1 MKYYYLS
8 EAGDVLAEADT
19 IEQCR
24 EQGRAEAQRLTGAWH
39 PSQGY
44 IITDGDGV
52 SAIKARSCPS
62 QGESRPCEGV
72 RVYEGVS
79 VSVR

>member
-1 MKYYYLS
+1 M
-8 EAGDVLAEADT
+8 LAEADT

-44 IITDGDGV
+44 IITDSPSPCLGWEEFAEDSKKTGV
-52 SAIKARSCPS
+52 ASCPS
-62 QGESRPCEGV
+62 HLESRPCEGGQKV
-72 RVYEGVS
+72 LGV
-79 VSVR
+79 